1 MAKLVVAGCSYSD
14 RTKVKLCY
22 GDYLSKMLGYN
33 YIHLAR
39 GSSSNDRSWFKLS
52 MQIIHGEITSS
63 DIVILQYTDLFRKL
77 LPSTPPYKN
86 PTSLFPGQ
94 IETHNTAS
102 GRMYTSDFKMH
113 SHQWQEEDENKI
125 LHKAFEDFG
134 ICTEYDCA
142 MFVSKH
148 KQFEALCE
156 VNNIKLVV
164 LLNRYTNIRPDDDV
178 PLDLSSVL
186 GEQVRNRS
194 IHEDTVILQGNE
206 TLPAPHDLGWIDQ
219 AGTRNVPKRQRGAQS
234 PYVYDSAHLSKAG
247 HKALADGLHQHLL
260 GHKLLDTQ

>member
-14 RTKVKLCY
+14 RTKVRLCY
-22 GDYLSKMLGYN
+22 GDYLSKMLGYK

-86 PTSLFPGQ
+86 PTSLFNTPGQ
-94 IETHNTAS
+94 IETHNTAY
-102 GRMYTSDFKMH
+102 GKMHTSDFKMH

-206 TLPAPHDLGWIDQ
+206 TLPAPHDLGWI
-219 AGTRNVPKRQRGAQS
+219 GN
-234 PYVYDSAHLSKAG
+234 VYDSAHLSKAG
-247 HKALADGLHQHLL
+247 HKALAAGLHQHLL
-260 GHKLLDTQ
+260 GHKLLDTH